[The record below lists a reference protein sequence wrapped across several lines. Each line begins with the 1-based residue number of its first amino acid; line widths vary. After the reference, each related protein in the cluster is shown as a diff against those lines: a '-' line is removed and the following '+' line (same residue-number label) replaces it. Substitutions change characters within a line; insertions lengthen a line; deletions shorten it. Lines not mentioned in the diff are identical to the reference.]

1 MEEDQLTN
9 MVEQVVDDAM
19 FQHKHTF
26 RMRDYLNSNDF
37 TKKVVTEFLKSG
49 TANNLKCT
57 MDDLDLLI
65 EGGHSDV
72 REAYPN
78 WTKPEARKIRN
89 YLNSIIEDAEQYAV
103 KKSRKTRSK

>member
-1 MEEDQLTN
+1 MCI
-9 MVEQVVDDAM
+9 
-19 FQHKHTF
+19 
-26 RMRDYLNSNDF
+26 RDSLNSNDF